1 MNRKTFFILFSLA
14 LVACNQDNNLQPTDD
29 KPTSHVNIVAT
40 QSSPYL
46 NLYQSES
53 EMIAHLV
60 YTDCGFKDRQSSSVY
75 ERNLDANTIYVDK
88 DNKVGITIADTYKMD
103 TTSKNKTI
111 FNIQRDVTVIS
122 NRQEKNVV
130 SRLPERRLTA
140 STGFSMTVREAEPIT
155 ILRPHAFEDQL
166 IPQCYYEDMEI
177 EWNPDYENHN
187 GVVVI
192 IEWNGIMLQGDNFNN
207 TNVVGIDIVD
217 DDGVAT
223 LSNQIFD
230 DIPDGALVNL
240 WLLRG
245 NIVELIEDGQELGI
259 DDLRHILEGGTSNEI
274 EEYLENN
281 PDLMMQL
288 QQTTV
293 VCGSYACFT
302 FYLVRNL

>member
-1 MNRKTFFILFSLA
+1 
-14 LVACNQDNNLQPTDD
+14 
-29 KPTSHVNIVAT
+29 
-40 QSSPYL
+40 
-46 NLYQSES
+46 
-53 EMIAHLV
+53 
-60 YTDCGFKDRQSSSVY
+60 
-75 ERNLDANTIYVDK
+75 VDK

>member
-1 MNRKTFFILFSLA
+1 
-14 LVACNQDNNLQPTDD
+14 
-29 KPTSHVNIVAT
+29 
-40 QSSPYL
+40 
-46 NLYQSES
+46 
-53 EMIAHLV
+53 
-60 YTDCGFKDRQSSSVY
+60 
-75 ERNLDANTIYVDK
+75 
-88 DNKVGITIADTYKMD
+88 
-103 TTSKNKTI
+103 
-111 FNIQRDVTVIS
+111 
-122 NRQEKNVV
+122 
-130 SRLPERRLTA
+130 
-140 STGFSMTVREAEPIT
+140 
-155 ILRPHAFEDQL
+155 
-166 IPQCYYEDMEI
+166 
-177 EWNPDYENHN
+177 
-187 GVVVI
+187 
-192 IEWNGIMLQGDNFNN
+192 
-207 TNVVGIDIVD
+207 VD